1 MPPSGLRPNRGRS
14 QFRLRD
20 NRHLQV
26 FIVPAP
32 KGPIMPVPMDYDDE
46 PTESKEYPAEV
57 LQRYRKEVLRALR
70 ARLIDG
76 EDALE
81 LLISPSERVL
91 EMMAKEAA

>member
-1 MPPSGLRPNRGRS
+1 MSGDSANGSPS
-14 QFRLRD
+14 
-20 NRHLQV
+20 
-26 FIVPAP
+26 PATYP
-32 KGPIMPVPMDYDDE
+32 DE
-46 PTESKEYPAEV
+46 LLA
-57 LQRYRKEVLRALR
+57 RYKREVLRALR